1 MKRWIAAIFTF
12 AGLALAQVAPW
23 GLGVERGKAVLVF
36 TSNCTDAAA
45 APQVKAW
52 VVLVLPEGRRCQVG
66 GAEVFQDTGGLWRAT
81 FYVDREP
88 RVVVLKEGQQI
99 VATTKPLTPDLANA
113 VNQVIEDDQ
122 RYAPR
127 FTLKIR
133 PGDRLAGDLAGYT
146 GLVVFWKEGCPW
158 CEKERDD
165 LARLCRELPVLL
177 VSNTSGKPDLPEC
190 TRRGNWQLYHDWGI
204 PGAPSHVWIEEG
216 VVKWMDLGQKDRLF
230 EVVQGALLRK
240 RGGKR

>member
-1 MKRWIAAIFTF
+1 MKRLIAAIFAI

-23 GLGVERGKAVLVF
+23 GQGVERGKAVLVF
-36 TSNCTDAAA
+36 SSNCADAAA
-45 APQVKAW
+45 APQVKAR
-52 VVLVLPEGRRCQVG
+52 VVLVLPEGRRCQVE

-99 VATTKPLTPDLANA
+99 VAASEPLTPDLANA
-113 VNQVIEDDQ
+113 VNQVLEGDQ

-127 FTLKIR
+127 FALKIR

-146 GLVVFWKEGCPW
+146 GLIVFWKEGCPW

-165 LARLCRELPVLL
+165 LAHLCRELPVLL

-216 VVKWMDLGQKDRLF
+216 VVRWIDLGQKDRLF
-230 EVVQGALLRK
+230 EVVQRALLRK
-240 RGGKR
+240 WGGKR

>member
-45 APQVKAW
+45 APQVMAR

-99 VATTKPLTPDLANA
+99 VAASEPLTLGLAES
-113 VNQVIEDDQ
+113 VNDVLKDDQ
-122 RYAPR
+122 RYPPKFA
-127 FTLKIR
+127 LKIR
-133 PGDRLAGDLAGYT
+133 PGDRLADDLAGYT

-165 LARLCRELPVLL
+165 LARLCRVLPVLL

-190 TRRGNWQLYHDWGI
+190 ARRGNWQLYHDWGI
-204 PGAPSHVWIEEG
+204 PGAPTHVWIEEG
-216 VVKWMDLGQKDRLF
+216 VVMWVSVGFQPNLEQTLKILK
-230 EVVQGALLRK
+230 EV
-240 RGGKR
+240 GGRS